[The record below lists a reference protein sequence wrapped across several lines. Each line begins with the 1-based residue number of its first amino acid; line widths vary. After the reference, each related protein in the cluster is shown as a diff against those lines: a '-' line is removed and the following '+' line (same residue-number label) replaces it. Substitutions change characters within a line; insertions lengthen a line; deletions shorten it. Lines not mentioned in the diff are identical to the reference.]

1 MADIFISYA
10 REDAPDAVELSKILE
25 EQGHTIFLDDDALET
40 GSSLAPQIRDA
51 IDQSEIVLVLLS
63 KHFTS
68 SSWVQSEIQHAL
80 AAKKRV
86 IPVHLDALGKENFVW
101 PLVSDRVGFSLNKDV
116 SLKTV
121 ADQVADLT
129 GPAKG
134 PSPLGLG
141 YLSRIAGGD

>member
-10 REDAPDAVELSKILE
+10 RADNAAARALSERLE
-25 EQGHTIFLDDDALET
+25 GQGHSVFLDVALT
-40 GSSLAPQIRDA
+40 VGSSWDDEIRAA
-51 IDQSEIVLVLLS
+51 IERSEVVIVLLS
-63 KHFTS
+63 QHS
-68 SSWVQSEIQHAL
+68 ASNSWVQSEIQHAL

-86 IPVHLDALGKENFVW
+86 IPVHLDALGTENFVW
-101 PLVSDRVGFSLNKDV
+101 PLLSDRVGFSLDKDV

-121 ADQVADLT
+121 ADQVAGLT
-129 GPAKG
+129 GPTKA